1 MMPLVQWCGH
11 SGIAHAIHNSSWL
24 FPFIEIFH
32 LLALSVLGGTVI
44 LLDLRFFGLGMKN
57 KAVPEL
63 ARDVQ
68 PWLLLSLAV
77 MLASGFLLFI
87 SEAVKM
93 YTNEAFRFKML
104 FLALALVFTFTIHRR
119 FTSVAGE
126 RLSPAAGK
134 LVALVSMALW
144 TCVGLG
150 GRAIGFV

>member
-11 SGIAHAIHNSSWL
+11 TAIAHAIHNSSWL

-44 LLDLRFFGLGMKN
+44 LVDLRFFGLGMKS
-57 KAVPEL
+57 KAMPEL

-68 PWLLLSLAV
+68 PWLLLALAV
-77 MLASGFLLFI
+77 MLTSGFLLFI

-104 FLALALVFTFTIHRR
+104 SLALALVFTFTIHRR
-119 FTSVAGE
+119 FTSVEGD
-126 RLSPAAGK
+126 RLSPLAGK